1 MERYIYKAGI
11 DTIDIIVRDE
21 NIKELK
27 ELMELDKDS
36 IVKAINKVK
45 TGTIQGEEK
54 PILVVQPSNV
64 IDYTELCTYN
74 DFKDTLE
81 VLLKDVNLCQYSGV
95 NRIDIAFDFK
105 KELKDMEKMAMFIT
119 FAIGKLKKHKDMD
132 YLKLVDLKTA
142 KTKNIKIEVGHY
154 FEHVFYDRTDKK
166 ALRGHKASTRMEVRY
181 KYIKETGDLG
191 LICDKYLK
199 NTMKMYRDLHKQL
212 PSVESELVRILLEL
226 YANEKNKFYSLTEF
240 LYKNDYYFL
249 TKSVFER
256 FYKEIG
262 MTGNATEYIR
272 GFRKRRHEGL
282 KFISQTSIKTFTKN
296 ATDLLK
302 EYMNN

>member
-1 MERYIYKAGI
+1 MYRTGI

-21 NIKELK
+21 SIKELK

-36 IVKAINKVK
+36 ILKAINKVK

-74 DFKDTLE
+74 DFKDILE
-81 VLLKDVNLCQYSGV
+81 VLLTDVNLCKYSGV
-95 NRIDIAFDFK
+95 NRIDISFDFK
-105 KELKDMEKMAMFIT
+105 KELKDMEKMATFIT
-119 FAIGKLKKHKDMD
+119 FAIGKSKKHKDMD

-142 KTKNIKIEVGHY
+142 KTKNIKIEIGHY

-191 LICDKYLK
+191 LVCDKYLK

-212 PSVESELVRILLEL
+212 SFVENEIVKILIIL
-226 YANEKNKFYSLTEF
+226 YNQEKNKFYSLTEF
-240 LYKNDYYFL
+240 LYKYDYYFL
-249 TKSVFER
+249 TKKIFER
-256 FYKEIG
+256 FYKEVG
-262 MTGNATEYIR
+262 MSGNATEYIR
-272 GFRKRRHEGL
+272 GYRKRRPEGL
-282 KFISQTSIKTFTKN
+282 KFISQTSIKSFTKN
-296 ATDLLK
+296 ATDLVK

>member
-1 MERYIYKAGI
+1 MYRTGI
-11 DTIDIIVRDE
+11 DTIDIIVQDE
-21 NIKELK
+21 NIKGLK

-36 IVKAINKVK
+36 ILKAINKVK

-64 IDYTELCTYN
+64 IDYTELSTYT
-74 DFKDTLE
+74 DFKSTLE
-81 VLLKDVNLCQYSGV
+81 VLLTDVNFCQYNGV

-105 KELKDMEKMAMFIT
+105 KNLEEMEKMATYIN
-119 FAIGKLKKHKDMD
+119 FAIAKIKRYKDTD
-132 YLKLVDLKTA
+132 YLKLIDMKTA
-142 KTKNIKIEVGHY
+142 KAKNIKIEVGHY

-166 ALRGHKASTRMEVRY
+166 ALRGHRAVSRMEIRY
-181 KYIKETGDLG
+181 KYIKETGDLS

-199 NTMKMYRDLHKQL
+199 NTIKMYMDLHKQL
-212 PSVESELVRILLEL
+212 PSVENEIVKILITL
-226 YANEKNKFYSLTEF
+226 YNQEKNKFYSLTEF
-240 LYKNDYYFL
+240 LYKYDYYFL
-249 TKSVFER
+249 TKKTFER

-272 GFRKRRHEGL
+272 GYRKRRPAGL
-282 KFISQTSIKTFTKN
+282 KFISQNSIKTFTKN

>member
-1 MERYIYKAGI
+1 MYRTGI
-11 DTIDIIVRDE
+11 DTIDIIVEDE
-21 NIKELK
+21 SIKELK

-36 IVKAINKVK
+36 ILKAINKVK
-45 TGTIQGEEK
+45 TGNIKGEEK
-54 PILVVQPSNV
+54 PILVVQPSNF
-64 IDYTELCTYN
+64 IDRTELCSYTE
-74 DFKDTLE
+74 FKDTLE
-81 VLLKDVNLCQYSGV
+81 VLLTDVNLCQYSGV

-105 KELKDMEKMAMFIT
+105 RNLEHMEKMATYIN
-119 FAIGKLKKHKDMD
+119 FAIAKIKKYKDTD
-132 YLKLVDLKTA
+132 YLKLIDMKTA

-166 ALRGHKASTRMEVRY
+166 ALKGHKSSTRMEVRY
-181 KYIKETGDLG
+181 KYIKETGNLD

-199 NTMKMYRDLHKQL
+199 NTIKMYRDLHKQL
-212 PSVESELVRILLEL
+212 PSVENEIVKILITL
-226 YANEKNKFYSLTEF
+226 YNQEKNKFYSLTEF
-240 LYKNDYYFL
+240 LYKYDYYFL
-249 TKSVFER
+249 TKKVFER

-272 GFRKRRHEGL
+272 GFRKRRPEGL

>member
-1 MERYIYKAGI
+1 MYRTGI
-11 DTIDIIVRDE
+11 DTIDIIVQDE
-21 NIKELK
+21 SIKELK

-36 IVKAINKVK
+36 ILKAINKVK
-45 TGTIQGEEK
+45 TGTIKGEEK
-54 PILVVQPSNV
+54 PILVVQPSNF
-64 IDYTELCTYN
+64 IDHTELCSYT
-74 DFKDTLE
+74 DFKNTLE
-81 VLLKDVNLCQYSGV
+81 VLLTDVNLCQYSGV

-105 KELKDMEKMAMFIT
+105 KNLEEIEKIATYIT
-119 FAIGKLKKHKDMD
+119 FAVGKLKKYKDMD
-132 YLKLVDLKTA
+132 YLKLIDLKTA
-142 KTKNIKIEVGHY
+142 KVKNIKIEIGHY

-166 ALRGHKASTRMEVRY
+166 ALRGHKSSTRMEVRY
-181 KYIKETGDLG
+181 KYIKETGNLD

-199 NTMKMYRDLHKQL
+199 TTMKMYRDLHKQL

-240 LYKNDYYFL
+240 LYKYDSYFL
-249 TKSVFER
+249 TKKIFQK
-256 FYKEIG
+256 FYTEIG

-272 GFRKRRHEGL
+272 GFRKRRPEGL

>member
-1 MERYIYKAGI
+1 MYRTGI
-11 DTIDIIVRDE
+11 DTMDIIIE
-21 NIKELK
+21 NESIKELK
-27 ELMELDKDS
+27 ELIELDKDS
-36 IVKAINKVK
+36 ILKAINKVK
-45 TGTIQGEEK
+45 TGKIKGDEK
-54 PILVVQPSNV
+54 PILVVQPSNF
-64 IDYTELCTYN
+64 IDYTELCSYT

-81 VLLKDVNLCQYSGV
+81 VLLTDINLCQYNGV

-105 KELKDMEKMAMFIT
+105 RDLEEIEKMATYIN
-119 FAIGKLKKHKDMD
+119 FAIAKIKKYKETD
-132 YLKLVDLKTA
+132 YLKLIDMKTT
-142 KTKNIKIEVGHY
+142 KTKNIKIEIGHY

-166 ALRGHKASTRMEVRY
+166 ALRGHKSSTRMEVRY
-181 KYIKETGDLG
+181 KYIKETGNLD

-199 NTMKMYRDLHKQL
+199 TTMKMYRDSHKQL
-212 PSVESELVRILLEL
+212 PFVENKIVKILITL
-226 YANEKNKFYSLTEF
+226 YNQEKNKFYSLTEF
-240 LYKNDYYFL
+240 LYKYDYYFL
-249 TKSVFER
+249 TKKIFER

-272 GFRKRRHEGL
+272 GFRKRRPEGL